1 MTTNRDA
8 WQTLPAAARIYVVAV
23 LAAGIVAI
31 VGTVTTLPRTLPR
44 VDLFAALLAASCLT
58 SAWKVNLP
66 ISLASGST
74 LSMSYAADLAALLL
88 LGTGPAVLIA
98 VAGAYTQCTWHVKR
112 PYPIYRTAFSLA
124 AEAITMAAT
133 GAAYGAFGGQVPP
146 LDALALAK
154 PLVVAIVT
162 YFIVNTGLVATAIAL
177 STDAGVFETW
187 RDDFLW
193 SGASFMVAG
202 TAGGAAAFVVARGNE
217 WAGLLLAM
225 PVYLVHRTY
234 RVFVG
239 RLADER
245 RHSEETQRLHAEA
258 LEALEHARCS
268 QQALA
273 EEKERL
279 VVMLRSIGDGVIATD
294 PDGTIVLI
302 NNVAEALTGWPRD
315 EAIGR
320 GLSTVFQNLDTESR
334 QRHDS
339 PVAAA
344 VRLEG
349 ACGARRT
356 SILVARD
363 LTERPIEE
371 CAAPL
376 RAADGSATGMV
387 LVFRDI
393 TDTLRAQEERSKA
406 SRLSSLG
413 LLAGGIAHDFNNILM
428 SIMGNISM
436 ARATL
441 AGRETAT
448 ALVEAEQAC
457 VRARQ
462 ITWQLL
468 TFSKGGVPVKKAV
481 DVARVLEE
489 AATLALR
496 GSNVSC
502 AFELPSDLWTIDAD
516 ESQLIQVFTNLLIN
530 AQQAMPYGGVVTVR
544 AENTFELTSRA
555 QHALRVEPG
564 PYLRV
569 SIVDRGI
576 GIPAEHLPR
585 IFDPYFSTKQQGSG
599 LGLATTHSIVK
610 THGGFIGVDSQLGRG
625 TTIDVHFPAPIAV
638 ERRDARAR
646 VRDGEARRGRPRV
659 LVMDDEASVRAL
671 ATNML
676 KFLGYDAEVVDG
688 GKAALDRFTHAR
700 ESGRPFDAV
709 MLDLVVPRDL
719 GGRDAI
725 GLLTAVDPG
734 VKAILVSGYAQ
745 DETISSFREFGFAA
759 AMTKPYT
766 LQELRVTLESVITAP
781 GWRVH

>member
-1 MTTNRDA
+1 MTTDRLA
-8 WQTLPAAARIYVVAV
+8 WQTLPTQARFYVIAV
-23 LAAGIVAI
+23 LAAGITAVVMTA
-31 VGTVTTLPRTLPR
+31 PRTLPA

-66 ISLASGST
+66 IPLASGST

-98 VAGAYTQCTWHVKR
+98 ITGAYTQCTWRVKR
-112 PYPIYRTAFSLA
+112 PYPVYRTAFSLA

-133 GAAYGAFGGQVPP
+133 GAAYRAFGGQVPP
-146 LDALALAK
+146 PDALALAK
-154 PLVVAIVT
+154 PLVVAILT
-162 YFIVNTGLVATAIAL
+162 YFTVNTGLVATAIAL
-177 STDAGVFETW
+177 STRAGVFETW

-193 SGASFMVAG
+193 SAISFMVAG
-202 TAGGAAAFVVARGNE
+202 SAGGAAALVVARGHE

-258 LEALEHARCS
+258 LDALEHARRS
-268 QQALA
+268 QRALA

-294 PDGTIVLI
+294 LDGTIVLI

-320 GLSTVFQNLDTESR
+320 GLSTVFQSVDTESR
-334 QRHDS
+334 QRNDS
-339 PVAAA
+339 PIAAA
-344 VRLEG
+344 ARIEG
-349 ACGARRT
+349 PSGARRT
-356 SILVARD
+356 SVLVARD
-363 LTERPIEE
+363 FSERPIDE

-376 RAADGSATGMV
+376 RDASGAATGMV
-387 LVFRDI
+387 LVFRDL

-436 ARATL
+436 ARATM
-441 AGRETAT
+441 AGRETAG
-448 ALVEAEQAC
+448 ALVDAEQAC
-457 VRARQ
+457 IRARQ

-468 TFSKGGVPVKKAV
+468 TFSKGGVPVKKPV
-481 DVARVLEE
+481 DVAKVLEE
-489 AATLALR
+489 AASLALR

-502 AFELPSDLWTIDAD
+502 AFDIPSDLWTIDAD
-516 ESQLIQVFTNLLIN
+516 EGQLIQVFTNLLIN
-530 AQQAMPYGGVVTVR
+530 AQQAMPHGGGVTVR
-544 AENTFELTSRA
+544 AENTFELTSRS
-555 QHALRVEPG
+555 QHALRIEPG

-569 SIVDRGI
+569 SIVDQGI

-625 TTIDVHFPAPIAV
+625 TTIDVHFPAPTAV

-646 VRDGEARRGRPRV
+646 VVRDGEARHGRPRV
-659 LVMDDEASVRAL
+659 LVMDDEASVRTL
-671 ATNML
+671 ASNML

-688 GKAALDRFTHAR
+688 GKAALNRFTHAR
-700 ESGRPFDAV
+700 ETGRPFDAV

-725 GLLTAVDPG
+725 GLLTALDPG

-766 LQELRVTLESVITAP
+766 LQELRVTLESVISAP
-781 GWRVH
+781 GMRVH